1 MRIILILIWKE
12 LLQVLRDRTMLPLLV
27 VMPVVQLV
35 LLTFAAT
42 NEVKHISLAVCDNDH
57 SSYSRLL
64 REKFT
69 ASDYFKLTKFTED
82 EATAANTLATDEA
95 DAVLVIPAGFEKE
108 MLRRQPVSLQFQVN
122 AINGIKGGL
131 AGAYGGSVVQSF
143 QKEVA
148 AENISI
154 TTKKISP
161 PASIGIEYSHW
172 YNPELDY
179 KTFMVPGILGELVTI
194 LVMILSA
201 MNIVREKEIGTIE
214 QLNVTPIKKYQF
226 MLGKLLPFL
235 LIGLFDLTLGLTV
248 GKLIFHIP
256 IEGNLGIVFAFCVV
270 NLIAILG
277 VGLLISTAA
286 ETQQQAMFIAW
297 FFMMIF
303 ILMSGLFTPI
313 ESMPEWAQYL
323 TFPNPVAHFVDV
335 MRQVLLK
342 GSNFDDI
349 RVHFVVMLTLGALL
363 TGLATWAYRKTTG

>member
-1 MRIILILIWKE
+1 MRIIFILIWKE

-82 EATAANTLATDEA
+82 EAAAANTLATDEA
-95 DAVLVIPAGFEKE
+95 DAVLVIPSGLEKNL
-108 MLRRQPVSLQFQVN
+108 LRGQPVSLQFLVN

-161 PASIGIEYSHW
+161 PATIGIEYSHW

-313 ESMPEWAQYL
+313 ESMPDWAQYL

-342 GSNFDDI
+342 GSSFYDI
-349 RVHFVVMLTLGALL
+349 RIHFVIMLALGTLL